1 MRIICPQRAIYP
13 PNLALIAPHMPGY
26 RPQTGMTVSP
36 HMRSARLIGQCRED
50 LGSVMDWP
58 APQRQPLGQ
67 PASCARN
74 GACAASGQRDR
85 LALRG
90 AILQRPED
98 PPLAQPQHVAAA
110 HQPIVGRAAL
120 GRELAGLAELAH
132 PSDGLPYQLRG
143 ARCSDSPLPDLARS
157 AGTELLAQPRDEL
170 PLWCAQAL
178 PMLQGLQG
186 LRMGR
191 GALFPLL
198 YLLPGQLSLLR
209 WRCTWLRHLLQ
220 VDTFRPA
227 SASPKAGLDSP
238 RYRRIEKRDHLSQS
252 LIVDLRQL
260 AQRDVHLAQH
270 VIKIHAAGRPAEQS
284 PVLPRQPL
292 GAWQEVEHDRL
303 ICHDPAP
310 FLIRDKSPLATIDPA
325 A

>member
-13 PNLALIAPHMPGY
+13 PNLALVAPHVPGD
-26 RPQTGMTVSP
+26 RPQAGVTVSP

-58 APQRQPLGQ
+58 ATQGKPIGQSLGG
-67 PASCARN
+67 AGNGSCAAAGLHN
-74 GACAASGQRDR
+74 GFTLGGSF
-85 LALRG
+85 
-90 AILQRPED
+90 LQRAQD
-98 PPLAQPQHVAAA
+98 PFLAQAQHIAAA

-132 PSDGLPYQLRG
+132 PSDGLPYQLCS
-143 ARCSDSPLPDLARS
+143 ARCSDSPLPDLSRS

-178 PMLQGLQG
+178 PMLQRLQG
-186 LRMGR
+186 LRVGR

-198 YLLPGQLSLLR
+198 YLLPGQLSLLG
-209 WRCTWLRHLLQ
+209 WRRTWLGHLLQ

-227 SASPKAGLDSP
+227 GASPKAGLDSP
-238 RYRRIEKRDHLSQS
+238 RYRRIEKRHYLSQS

-270 VIKIHAAGRPAEQS
+270 VIKIHAAGRSAEQS
-284 PVLPRQPL
+284 PVPPRQPL
-292 GAWQEVEHDRL
+292 GAWQKIEDYVTAFAHR
-303 ICHDPAP
+303 PSP
-310 FLIRDKSPLATIDPA
+310 IRPNPM
-325 A
+325 